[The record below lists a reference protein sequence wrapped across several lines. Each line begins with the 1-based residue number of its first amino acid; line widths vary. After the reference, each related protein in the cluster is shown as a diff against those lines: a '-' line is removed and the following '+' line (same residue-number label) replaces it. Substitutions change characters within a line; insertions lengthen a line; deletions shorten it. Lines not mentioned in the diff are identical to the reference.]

1 MIFNI
6 ELESN
11 LNSIFNEDLE
21 NIHSAIKKHRYK
33 FKKSN
38 LLITGC
44 AGFLGF
50 YLINYLL
57 RYSDELEINLILG
70 VDNFILGRPK
80 WLDHLEQKYFKKF
93 SVRNI
98 DICDLNL
105 SEISEAKAIN
115 YVIHAA
121 SIASPTF
128 YRKYP
133 LKTIEGNIWGLKN
146 LLNFY
151 KNKDLKGFLFF
162 SSSEVY
168 GDPPPENIPTSEDY
182 RGNVSMVGP
191 RACYD
196 ESKRFGETLCYV
208 YNLQY
213 NMPITIARPFNNYG
227 PGMNVNDKR
236 VPADFAKSIINK
248 ENIVL
253 LSDGSPTRTFCYISD
268 AITGYLLCL
277 LYGSFEIFNI
287 GTEKP
292 EISILKLAKIYQSVS
307 SKILNFTPDVIYEK
321 SSDKEYMM
329 DNPNRRCP
337 IIENAKLK
345 LGYNPK
351 VDIENGIERY
361 LMYLFLNNEKYK
373 VLK

>member
-1 MIFNI
+1 MNY
-6 ELESN
+6 
-11 LNSIFNEDLE
+11 IFNEDLE
-21 NIHSAIKKHRYK
+21 NIHNAIKHHKEK
-33 FKKSN
+33 FRNTN

-57 RYSDELEINLILG
+57 RYSDELGINFVLG
-70 VDNFILGRPK
+70 IDNFILGKPK
-80 WLDHLEQKYFKKF
+80 WLAELQEKYPNKFK
-93 SVRNI
+93 VNNI
-98 DICDLNL
+98 DICELNL
-105 SEISEAKAIN
+105 SEITEAKSIS

-146 LLNFY
+146 LLNFF
-151 KNKDLKGFLFF
+151 KDKKLKGFLFY

-168 GDPPPENIPTSEDY
+168 GDPSPENIPTSEDY

-208 YNLQY
+208 YNLQF

-227 PGMNVNDKR
+227 PGMNINDKR
-236 VPADFAKSIINK
+236 VPADFAKSIMNR

-268 AITGYLLCL
+268 AIIGYLLCL

-287 GTEKP
+287 GSESP
-292 EISILKLAKIYQSVS
+292 EISILHLAKIYQSVS
-307 SKILNFTPDVIYEK
+307 SKILNYLPDVRYGK

-337 IIENAKLK
+337 IIDKAKSKLK
-345 LGYNPK
+345 YQPK
-351 VDIENGIERY
+351 IDIEDGIERY
-361 LMYLFLNNEKYK
+361 LKYLFLEEKK
-373 VLK
+373 FKI

>member
-1 MIFNI
+1 MIFII

-21 NIHSAIKKHRYK
+21 NIHCAIKKHRDK
-33 FKKSN
+33 FRNSN
-38 LLITGC
+38 FLITGC

-80 WLDHLEQKYFKKF
+80 WLDELQQKYEKKF
-93 SVRNI
+93 SIKNI

-105 SEISEAKAIN
+105 SEIFEAKSIN

-168 GDPPPENIPTSEDY
+168 GDPSPENIPTSEDY

-213 NMPITIARPFNNYG
+213 KIPITIARPFNNYG

-236 VPADFAKSIINK
+236 VPADFAKSIIK
-248 ENIVL
+248 RENIVL

-292 EISILKLAKIYQSVS
+292 EISILKLAQIYQSVS
-307 SKILNFTPDVIYEK
+307 AKILNFIPDVIHEK

-337 IIENAKLK
+337 IIEKAKLK
-345 LGYNPK
+345 LNYNPK

-361 LMYLFLNNEKYK
+361 LTYLSLDNEKNK
-373 VLK
+373 

>member
-1 MIFNI
+1 MKF
-6 ELESN
+6 ESN
-11 LNSIFNEDLE
+11 LNYILNEDLE
-21 NIHSAIKKHRYK
+21 NIHNAIKKHKDK
-33 FKKSN
+33 FKDTN
-38 LLITGC
+38 FLITGC

-57 RYSDELEINLILG
+57 RYSDELGINLILG

-80 WLDHLEQKYFKKF
+80 WIDDLQKKYFDKF
-93 SVRNI
+93 NIENI
-98 DICDLNL
+98 DISDLNL
-105 SEISEAKAIN
+105 SEIAEANSIN

-128 YRKYP
+128 YRKFP

-151 KNKDLKGFLFF
+151 KDKNLKGFLFF

-168 GDPPPENIPTSEDY
+168 GDPSPANIPTSELY

-208 YNLQY
+208 YSSQFNI
-213 NMPITIARPFNNYG
+213 PIVIARPFNNYG
-227 PGMNVNDKR
+227 PGMHINDKR
-236 VPADFAKSIINK
+236 VPADFAKSIINR

-277 LYGSFEIFNI
+277 IYGSFEIFNI

-292 EISILKLAKIYQSVS
+292 EISILKLAEIYQAVS
-307 SKILNFTPDVIYEK
+307 AKILNYNPEIIYGK
-321 SSDKEYMM
+321 SKDKEYMT

-337 IIENAKLK
+337 KIEKAKLK
-345 LGYNPK
+345 LNYDPK
-351 VDIENGIERY
+351 VHIENGIERY
-361 LMYLFLNNEKYK
+361 LKYLSIRGTINTNFN
-373 VLK
+373 